1 MRFASLF
8 CVLQSSALKTAIVF
22 KKNRRENLF
31 IPIKTANFAD
41 RIYKVVSMS
50 KTLYSLALSSV
61 ISLDIAA
68 MSLPRTFLLEAAWQ
82 SWVARGA
89 IVAKLPLK
97 DGYGFE
103 RKNGIGRKLNTFC
116 DDNKAKVTK
125 LEEF

>member
-1 MRFASLF
+1 M
-8 CVLQSSALKTAIVF
+8 
-22 KKNRRENLF
+22 F

-68 MSLPRTFLLEAAWQ
+68 MSIPPHFSAG
-82 SWVARGA
+82 SGMARGA

>member
-1 MRFASLF
+1 MMRFASLF
-8 CVLQSSALKTAIVF
+8 GVLQSSALKTAIV
-22 KKNRRENLF
+22 KKKRRENLF

-68 MSLPRTFLLEAAWQ
+68 MSIPPHFSAG
-82 SWVARGA
+82 SGMARGA

>member
-1 MRFASLF
+1 MKNLTWQNPEQLF
-8 CVLQSSALKTAIVF
+8 VAQELINKVKSKCCG
-22 KKNRRENLF
+22 
-31 IPIKTANFAD
+31 IKD
-41 RIYKVVSMS
+41 KVVSMS
-50 KTLYSLALSSV
+50 KTLYLLALSSV

-68 MSLPRTFLLEAAWQ
+68 MSIPPHFSAG
-82 SWVARGA
+82 SGMARGA

>member
-1 MRFASLF
+1 MMRFASLF
-8 CVLQSSALKTAIVF
+8 GVLQSSALKTAIV
-22 KKNRRENLF
+22 KKKRRENLF

-68 MSLPRTFLLEAAWQ
+68 MSIPPHFSAG
-82 SWVARGA
+82 SGIARGA

>member
-1 MRFASLF
+1 MMRFASLF
-8 CVLQSSALKTAIVF
+8 GVLQSSALKTAIV
-22 KKNRRENLF
+22 KKKRRENLF

-68 MSLPRTFLLEAAWQ
+68 MSISPHFSAG
-82 SWVARGA
+82 SGMARGA

>member
-1 MRFASLF
+1 MMRFASLF
-8 CVLQSSALKTAIVF
+8 GVLQSSALKTAIVF

-68 MSLPRTFLLEAAWQ
+68 MSIPPHFSAG
-82 SWVARGA
+82 SGIARGA

>member
-1 MRFASLF
+1 MMRFASLF
-8 CVLQSSALKTAIVF
+8 GVLQSSALKTAIVF

-68 MSLPRTFLLEAAWQ
+68 MSIPPHFSAG
-82 SWVARGA
+82 SGMARGA

>member
-1 MRFASLF
+1 MMRFASLF
-8 CVLQSSALKTAIVF
+8 GVLQSSALKTAIVL

-68 MSLPRTFLLEAAWQ
+68 MSLPPHFSAG
-82 SWVARGA
+82 SGM
-89 IVAKLPLK
+89 AKL
-97 DGYGFE
+97 GGTWCH
-103 RKNGIGRKLNTFC
+103 RG
-116 DDNKAKVTK
+116 KVTSQGRIR
-125 LEEF
+125 L